1 MISTNTNEFLWVEKF
16 RPKTVSETI
25 LPTTLKKTF
34 QTFVDQKNIP
44 NLLLNGGAGIG
55 KTTVAKAMCSELDC
69 DVLSINASLN
79 GNVDTLR
86 NEIAQFASTM
96 SFKTGRKI
104 VFLDEADALTD
115 ATQKGLRG
123 FMEEFASNCGF
134 ILTCNFKNRIIDP
147 LHSRLSIIEFSIPKE
162 EQPKLAME
170 FFKRMEEILETEGVG
185 YDKEAVVALIKQ
197 HFPDWRRVIGE
208 LQRYSATGYINT
220 GVLATVK
227 DEDFDELVGLL
238 KNKKWNEMRKWV
250 GEHTDVEP
258 NALLRRFYDQ
268 SKSVVKPAS
277 IPTLVLLLAETQY
290 KLQFS
295 ADSEICI
302 AAFLTQVMSEVS
314 FT

>member
-16 RPKTVSETI
+16 RPKTVEETI
-25 LPTTLKKTF
+25 LPSTLKRTF
-34 QTFVDQKNIP
+34 QTFVDQKKIP

-55 KTTVAKAMCSELDC
+55 KTTVAKAMCNELDC
-69 DVLSINASLN
+69 DVLFINASLN
-79 GNVDTLR
+79 GNIDTLR
-86 NEIAQFASTM
+86 NEISQFASTM
-96 SFKTGRKI
+96 SFKSGRKI
-104 VFLDEADALTD
+104 VFLDEADALTE

-147 LHSRLSIIEFSIPKE
+147 LHSRLSIIDFSIPKE

-170 FFKRMEEILETEGVG
+170 FFKRMEEMLAAENVE

-227 DEDFDELVGLL
+227 DQDFDELVGLL
-238 KNKKWNEMRKWV
+238 KSKKWNEMRKWV
-250 GEHTDVEP
+250 GEHTDIEP

-268 SKSVVKPAS
+268 SKIAIKASS

-295 ADSEICI
+295 ADPEICM
-302 AAFLTQVMSEVS
+302 AAFLTQVMSEIS
-314 FT
+314 FN

>member
-1 MISTNTNEFLWVEKF
+1 MISTNTNEFLWVTKY
-16 RPKTVSETI
+16 RPQTVAETI

-55 KTTVAKAMCSELDC
+55 KTTVAKAMCNELDC
-69 DVLSINASLN
+69 DVLTINASLN

-86 NEIAQFASTM
+86 NEISQFASTM
-96 SFKTGRKI
+96 SFKSGRKI
-104 VFLDEADALTD
+104 VFLDEADNLTQ
-115 ATQKGLRG
+115 ATQAGLRA

-134 ILTCNFKNRIIDP
+134 ILTCNFKNRIIEP
-147 LHSRLSIIEFSIPKE
+147 LHSRLSVIDFSIPKE

-170 FFKRMEEILETEGVG
+170 FFKRMEEILTAEGVG
-185 YDKEAVVALIKQ
+185 YDKDAVVALIKQ

-208 LQRYSATGYINT
+208 LQRYSATGHINT
-220 GVLATVK
+220 GVLATIK
-227 DEDFDELVGLL
+227 DKDFDELVGLL

-258 NALLRRFYDQ
+258 NALLRHFYDQ
-268 SKSVVKPAS
+268 SKAVIKPAS

-290 KLQFS
+290 RLQFS
-295 ADSEICI
+295 ADHEICI
-302 AAFLTQVMSEVS
+302 AAFLTQTMSEIS
-314 FT
+314 FQ

>member
-1 MISTNTNEFLWVEKF
+1 VISTNTNEFLWTEKY
-16 RPKTVSETI
+16 RPKSVAETI
-25 LPTTLKKTF
+25 LPAVLKKTF
-34 QTFVDQKNIP
+34 QTFVDQKKIP

-55 KTTVAKAMCSELDC
+55 KTTVARAMCNELDC

-86 NEIAQFASTM
+86 NEISQFASTM
-96 SFKTGRKI
+96 SFREGRKI

-115 ATQKGLRG
+115 ATQKGLRA

-134 ILTCNFKNRIIDP
+134 ILTCNFKNRIIEP
-147 LHSRLSIIEFSIPKE
+147 LHSRLSVIDFSIPRE

-170 FFKRMEEILETEGVG
+170 FFKRMEDILTGEGIG
-185 YDKEAVVALIKQ
+185 HDKEAVVALIKQ

-227 DEDFDELVGLL
+227 DEDFNELVSLL

-268 SKSVVKPAS
+268 SKTAVKPAS

-295 ADSEICI
+295 ADPEICI
-302 AAFLTQVMSEVS
+302 AAFLTQVMSEIS
-314 FT
+314 FN

>member
-1 MISTNTNEFLWVEKF
+1 MISTNTNEFLWVEKY
-16 RPKTVSETI
+16 RPKTVAETI
-25 LPTTLKKTF
+25 LPVTLKKTF
-34 QTFVDQKNIP
+34 QTFVDQKNVP

-55 KTTVAKAMCSELDC
+55 KTTVAKAMCAELDC
-69 DVLSINASLN
+69 DVLTINASLN

-96 SFKTGRKI
+96 SFKQGRKI

-115 ATQKGLRG
+115 ATQKGLRA

-147 LHSRLSIIEFSIPKE
+147 LHSRLSIIDFSIPRE
-162 EQPKLAME
+162 EQPKLAVE
-170 FFKRMEEILETEGVG
+170 FFKRMEEILTAEGVG

-208 LQRYSATGYINT
+208 LQRYSATGHINT
-220 GVLATVK
+220 GVLAAVK
-227 DEDFDELVGLL
+227 DEDFNDLIGML

-258 NALLRRFYDQ
+258 NALIRLFYDQ
-268 SKSVVKPAS
+268 SKTVVKPAS
-277 IPTLVLLLAETQY
+277 IPTLVLLLAEVQY

-295 ADSEICI
+295 ADPEICI
-302 AAFLTQVMSEVS
+302 AAFLTQVMSEIS